1 MRKRSSFFIKSN
13 VELIFSDPKLSKFAY
28 ESFLPELNSKKSDR
42 SVIHMRLN
50 NESLVF
56 NIESTDITAYRASI
70 NEIINL
76 GKIIDETLEVHD
88 SM

>member
-1 MRKRSSFFIKSN
+1 MRRGTSFFIKSK

-28 ESFLPELNSKKSDR
+28 ESFLPELNSKRSDR
-42 SVIHMRLN
+42 SVIHISLN
-50 NESLVF
+50 DESLVF
-56 NIESTDITAYRASI
+56 KIESRDITAYRASI

-76 GKIIDETLEVHD
+76 GKIIDETLEIND